1 MRIWPRTWIALG
13 ASIALHAAVVVAFAG
28 VTVFRGWQVAKTVD
42 IQLVSVS
49 TKEVEALPFGPPPP
63 RPGAEASQP
72 GRKPARPRA
81 AAGDGVKLAAS
92 DAGTDAGVTPDAAV
106 DAADAGTDTRD
117 GGAGGPDGGTHRPRD
132 QRLAGPAGSRLTALL
147 RIDRLRTA
155 PDAEATIAAVDAL
168 LRHLPDRRRLLDGTG
183 LDLYRDFDALY
194 VATPNPLD
202 DTVTFLVARHRLS
215 DEAIMAAL
223 ARGAATAGR
232 PLTWKTEGG
241 RPVGLRALPT
251 PPAETTGPDGTP
263 VPRRIDRDDRIMLLP
278 ERGLAVMAPP
288 AYAALLLGKKGD
300 GVGEGG
306 GTGEQASQARFRDI
320 VKRIDAE
327 DGALPEDAVL
337 MMSAANLI
345 SSKAARGALPNSA
358 GGVPLGGA
366 TGLQLPNFVT
376 MTSALAPAPSLEL
389 VAQFETRDQAAGWA
403 AAWPGWKQNLLG
415 SPLLMFSG
423 FSPLVARADLRQ
435 EGSDAVFTTSGT
447 GGDLRRLLATIA
459 NLIGPARG
467 R

>member
-1 MRIWPRTWIALG
+1 MRMWPRTWIALG

-28 VTVFRGWQVAKTVD
+28 VAVFRGWQVAKKVD
-42 IQLVSVS
+42 IELVSLS

-63 RPGAEASQP
+63 PPGSERLRP
-72 GRKPARPRA
+72 GRKPARPRGA
-81 AAGDGVKLAAS
+81 TANEGVKLAGS
-92 DAGTDAGVTPDAAV
+92 DAGADGGVADAGV
-106 DAADAGTDTRD
+106 DAADAGADAGD
-117 GGAGGPDGGTHRPRD
+117 GGAGGPDGGTRRPRD
-132 QRLAGPAGSRLTALL
+132 QKLAGPVGSRLTALL

-202 DTVTFLVARHRLS
+202 DAVTFLVARHRLT
-215 DEAIMAAL
+215 DQAIMAAL
-223 ARGAATAGR
+223 ARGAEAAGR

-251 PPAETTGPDGTP
+251 PPADVIGPDGLP
-263 VPRRIDRDDRIMLLP
+263 VRRRMDRDDRIMLLP

-288 AYAALLLGKKGD
+288 AYAALLLGKD
-300 GVGEGG
+300 NEGG
-306 GTGEQASQARFRDI
+306 KASEARFRDI

-337 MMSAANLI
+337 MMSAANPV
-345 SSKAARGALPNSA
+345 SSKTARGALPDSA

-366 TGLQLPNFVT
+366 SGLQLPGFVT
-376 MTSALAPAPSLEL
+376 MTTALAPAPSLEL
-389 VAQFETRDQAAGWA
+389 IAQFEKDEHAAAWA
-403 AAWPGWKQNLLG
+403 AAWPGWKQTLLG

-435 EGSDAVFTTSGT
+435 EGSEAVFTTNGSGA
-447 GGDLRRLLATIA
+447 DLRRLLATIA

>member
-13 ASIALHAAVVVAFAG
+13 ASIALHAALVVAFAG
-28 VTVFRGWQVAKTVD
+28 VTVFRGWQAAKKVD
-42 IQLVSVS
+42 IELVSLT

-63 RPGAEASQP
+63 PPGSESRP

-81 AAGDGVKLAAS
+81 ARAGEGMTMAS
-92 DAGTDAGVTPDAAV
+92 ADAGADATT
-106 DAADAGTDTRD
+106 AADAGIDAGDAGADAAD
-117 GGAGGPDGGTHRPRD
+117 GGAGGPDGGKQRPRD

-147 RIDRLRTA
+147 RIDRLRAA

-202 DTVTFLVARHRLS
+202 DAVTFLVARHRLS
-215 DEAIMAAL
+215 DKVIMDAL
-223 ARGAATAGR
+223 ARGAEAAGR

-251 PPAETTGPDGTP
+251 AAAEVPGPDGTP
-263 VPRRIDRDDRIMLLP
+263 VRRRMDRDDRIMLLP

-288 AYAALLLGKKGD
+288 AYAALLLGKE
-300 GVGEGG
+300 GEGAR
-306 GTGEQASQARFRDI
+306 ASEARFREI
-320 VKRIDAE
+320 VRRIDAE

-337 MMSAANLI
+337 MMSAANLV
-345 SSKAARGALPNSA
+345 SSKTARGALPDTA

-366 TGLQLPNFVT
+366 TGLQLPGFVT
-376 MTSALAPAPSLEL
+376 MTTALAPAPSLEL
-389 VAQFETRDQAAGWA
+389 IAQFEKAEHAAAWA
-403 AAWPGWKQNLLG
+403 AAWPGWKQTLLG
-415 SPLLMFSG
+415 SPLLLFSG

-435 EGSDAVFTTSGT
+435 EGSDAVFTTNGSGA
-447 GGDLRRLLATIA
+447 DLRRLLATIA